1 MFLALNLGMFS
12 SNATFL
18 AVLVD
23 RDLADVDRPLRLH
36 EVLVH
41 EDDPARDE
49 GEDDDRGTDDG
60 EVDEVHSCCFS
71 LELS

>member
-41 EDDPARDE
+41 EDDPPGDE
-49 GEDDDRGTDDG
+49 GQDDDGGADDG
-60 EVDEVHSCCFS
+60 EAEDVHPCCCS
-71 LELS
+71 ELS